1 MITWLLAI
9 IVLYI
14 KIAITRDVCDAVFY
28 QLHDELRMYLN
39 FHSIYPFLNNYQ
51 LLHGSLD
58 QSILTDPKTTSEKKV
73 DIVVGWLPKCKQ
85 SDYLTPF
92 VACLRESSEQAG
104 DAHLELAD
112 EFERLI
118 QEELQKKRKR
128 RKCPGVWF

>member
-1 MITWLLAI
+1 
-9 IVLYI
+9 
-14 KIAITRDVCDAVFY
+14 
-28 QLHDELRMYLN
+28 MYLN

-58 QSILTDPKTTSEKKV
+58 QSILTDPKTTTEEKV

-92 VACLRESSEQAG
+92 ITCLRESSEQAG

-112 EFERLI
+112 ELEMSIQKVLQIKRSGMRRLFSFY
-118 QEELQKKRKR
+118 KRPREPKVIAQHGMFSI
-128 RKCPGVWF
+128 PSSYSGY